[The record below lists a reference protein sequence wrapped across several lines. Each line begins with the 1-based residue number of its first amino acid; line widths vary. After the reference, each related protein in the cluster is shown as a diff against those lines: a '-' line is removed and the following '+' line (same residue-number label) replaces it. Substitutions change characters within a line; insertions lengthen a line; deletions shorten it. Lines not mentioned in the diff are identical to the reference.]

1 MNIQVRKLTD
11 DERKKRLIPPK
22 PAEVN
27 GWSIW
32 ECNPSKFNW
41 HYESEESAFLYEGW
55 VKVKTN
61 TETVEFRK
69 GDFVVF
75 PTGLSCQWEVLEKVV
90 KVYRF
95 K

>member
-1 MNIQVRKLTD
+1 MQVQIRKLTD
-11 DERKKRLIPPK
+11 DERKKRMIPPQ

-32 ECNPSKFNW
+32 ECEPSKFNW
-41 HYESEESAFLYEGW
+41 HYESQESAFLYEGR

-61 TETVEFRK
+61 TETVEFK
-69 GDFVVF
+69 AGDFVVF
-75 PTGLSCQWEVLEKVV
+75 PEGLSCQWDVIEKVV